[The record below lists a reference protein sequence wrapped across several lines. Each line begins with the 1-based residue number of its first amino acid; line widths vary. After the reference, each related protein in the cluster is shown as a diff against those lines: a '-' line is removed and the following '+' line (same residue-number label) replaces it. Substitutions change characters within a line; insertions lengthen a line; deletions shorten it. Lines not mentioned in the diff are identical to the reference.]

1 MKLITRHSDYAIGA
15 LLYLAK
21 NKKRVVC
28 VKELVKELWI
38 PQAFL
43 RRLLQVLGQKNI
55 LESYKGKGGGFRLK
69 VSAQRIPIAQIIR
82 IFQGDIGILNCLL
95 KKEICP
101 NRSSCVLRSKIKA
114 IENRVVKEL
123 ESITIA
129 SLLEGR
135 F

>member
-21 NKKRVVC
+21 DKKRKVC
-28 VKELVKELWI
+28 VNELVKELRI

-43 RRLLQVLGQKNI
+43 RKLLQVLGQKNI

-69 VSAQRIPIAQIIR
+69 VSAQRIPIAQIMR
-82 IFQGDIGILNCLL
+82 IFQGDIRILNCML

-114 IENRVVKEL
+114 IENRIVKEL